1 MIHYPNMVPGTFRAR
16 PNRFIAHVEIGGREV
31 VCHVK
36 NTGRC
41 RELLIPGMQV
51 WCQHHDDPK
60 RKTEYS
66 LIAVQK
72 GERLVNMD
80 SQIPNK
86 LAYDYVNQGG
96 LGFLPDAIKA
106 EKTFGSSRFDLYY
119 EAGERKGFVEVKG
132 VTLEEDGIVRFPDA
146 PTERGAKHLKELQE
160 AVKQGYEAWVLFVIQ
175 MADVLYFQ
183 PNEKTDPAF
192 TATLREAAQKGVN
205 IKAVECVVTP
215 DSLEITKEVPV
226 RLPLRGTVSEA
237 D

>member
-1 MIHYPNMVPGTFRAR
+1 MITYPHMVPGTFRAR
-16 PNRFIAHVEIGGREV
+16 PNRFIAYVEMDGREE

-41 RELLIPGMQV
+41 RELLIPGVQV

-60 RKTEYS
+60 RKTAFS
-66 LIAVQK
+66 LITVQK
-72 GERLVNMD
+72 GQRMINID

-86 LAYDYVNQGG
+86 LACDYVNRGG
-96 LGFLPDAIKA
+96 LGFVPDALKA

-132 VTLEEDGIVRFPDA
+132 VTLEENGIVCFPDA
-146 PTERGAKHLKELQE
+146 PTERGTKHLRELQE
-160 AVKQGYEAWVLFVIQ
+160 AVRQGYEAWVLFVIQ
-175 MADVLYFQ
+175 MADVLHFE
-183 PNEKTDPAF
+183 PNEKSDPAF
-192 TATLREAAQKGVN
+192 AATLRETAQEGVN

-226 RLPLRGTVSEA
+226 RL
-237 D
+237 